1 VRHEQRGGVNT
12 HDWRGLSFN
21 GANELIEVR
30 RTNTENNWNV
40 KVGQYRYDADGIRIW
55 RKTDKWDDEGSD
67 KTVTYAY
74 DRAGSLPYLI
84 KDEKWLY
91 VWGDGRLLYQSRHDN
106 SGTQYAHTDAQGTLI
121 AQTEMSREIKRRFPS
136 DIAHPIVAGWPIFD
150 QAIQYTGHISDSW
163 EHGPNFNYMRSR
175 YQEQA
180 TSRFLSRDT
189 WIGRDSRPQ
198 SKNRYAYAEGNPAS
212 RVDPSG
218 HQSCGRNER
227 CIVGYRYQPYMRPPA
242 GADTAAFGTV
252 TDWYAEGRRIGYYVS
267 GYDVFVAE
275 DDDGTLCGAFAAC
288 ALGNK
293 LIVANRE
300 HSLIQQMG
308 GLPFG
313 SHLFWHEFGHVLQFR
328 NWSDCGGDS
337 ACDGYNREAR
347 AEYIRIFNGILENF
361 PRVSLEDRHRIHPWE
376 SFADQFADCMYG
388 GGGFGGCKNKA
399 LGESV
404 TNAG

>member
-1 VRHEQRGGVNT
+1 L
-12 HDWRGLSFN
+12 D

-30 RTNTENNWNV
+30 RVNQGNGWNV

-67 KTVTYAY
+67 TIVQYAY

-91 VWGDGRLLYQSRHDN
+91 VWGDGRLLYQSRHDG

-136 DIAHPIVAGWPIFD
+136 DIAHPIVAGWPIYD

-163 EHGPNFNYMRSR
+163 EHGPNFNYMRAR

-189 WIGRDSRPQ
+189 WAGRDGRPQ

-218 HQSCGRNER
+218 YQSPGGPAHTGSPSTFCGSQQFLDGQGWTKEECEAAYAKYLDNDGVDIEAKNPDNFIMFTGANFTSAFADLARR
-227 CIVGYRYQPYMRPPA
+227 LGIVWFPG
-242 GADTAAFGTV
+242 GTV
-252 TDWYAEGRRIGYYVS
+252 LNLFPMEFEAEFQAAGINIWDPRYGFQLPPGQEMEYYS
-267 GYDVFVAE
+267 LTRGGKTYSQHWSDFFM
-275 DDDGTLCGAFAAC
+275 AFAS
-288 ALGNK
+288 
-293 LIVANRE
+293 R
-300 HSLIQQMG
+300 
-308 GLPFG
+308 GLRPTKMEIYQWA
-313 SHLFWHEFGHVLQFR
+313 SVLASPKF
-328 NWSDCGGDS
+328 
-337 ACDGYNREAR
+337 
-347 AEYIRIFNGILENF
+347 FNF
-361 PRVSLEDRHRIHPWE
+361 PVYANLPGAGPSRWLGRGRDRIENRRPGVS
-376 SFADQFADCMYG
+376 S
-388 GGGFGGCKNKA
+388 
-399 LGESV
+399 
-404 TNAG
+404 